1 MEHCWVRWL
10 SIHAVS
16 SRDTSGTRSA
26 ARRGE
31 GGVEEFGV
39 GMFDADSDID
49 PDAEEGGDRWRR
61 VGIRGLQ
68 GREEV
73 RGS

>member
-1 MEHCWVRWL
+1 V
-10 SIHAVS
+10 
-16 SRDTSGTRSA
+16 
-26 ARRGE
+26 
-31 GGVEEFGV
+31 VEEFGV

-49 PDAEEGGDRWRR
+49 PDAEEGGDRLRR